1 MELIN
6 RVQRRAP
13 PAGCALWLAF
23 ASTATAL
30 CISVLAGWQRGGW
43 FSERVAWVA
52 IGAVLV
58 VSAHVLPALC
68 RTAPMMVRV
77 VGGGLWVVC
86 MAVTC
91 YGHATFFLLAQEHA
105 GARRVAALP
114 VVVVPAVPVISP
126 MGRSTARAL
135 PIIAAERADVTA
147 ALSRANTRRCIGDC
161 PALRVSRV
169 SLAAK
174 LDALDVEAD
183 EAKRRQVS
191 EDREREE
198 TERVTAARDAL
209 RDSARD
215 DPVTSRLAI
224 LLGVTAARVD
234 LVSGLVFA
242 GVLECVACLFWFLAL
257 GLPDSTREPTPAHD
271 PVTDTSRDASSVTP
285 EVTCADS
292 PAISAVT
299 PASSPVT
306 ASHARVMPS
315 HPAVA
320 PARTTTAG
328 QPATELVTLAQA
340 VQAGHV
346 RATVADIR
354 RHLGCSQARATALR
368 RQLAKVN
375 ATA

>member
-6 RVQRRAP
+6 RVRHRAP
-13 PAGCALWLAF
+13 PARCALWLAL

-43 FSERVAWVA
+43 LSERIAWVA

-68 RTAPMMVRV
+68 RAAPAMVRV

-91 YGHATFFLLAQEHA
+91 CGHATFFLLAQEHA
-105 GARRVAALP
+105 GARRVAALS
-114 VVVVPAVPVISP
+114 VVVVPAVPVISL
-126 MGRSTARAL
+126 MGPSTARAL
-135 PIIAAERADVTA
+135 PIIAAERADVIA
-147 ALSRANTRRCIGDC
+147 ALSRANMRRCIRDC

-183 EAKRRQVS
+183 EAKRRQAT
-191 EDREREE
+191 EDRQREE
-198 TERVTAARDAL
+198 TQRATAARDAL
-209 RDSARD
+209 RESVRD

-224 LLGVTAARVD
+224 SLGVAAARVD
-234 LVSGLVFA
+234 LASGLVFA

-257 GLPDSTREPTPAHD
+257 ALPDSTREPAREPTPAHD
-271 PVTDTSRDASSVTP
+271 AVTDTSRDALSV
-285 EVTCADS
+285 A
-292 PAISAVT
+292 
-299 PASSPVT
+299 PASSPIT
-306 ASHARVMPS
+306 ASHAGVMPS

-320 PARTTTAG
+320 GRHRDSRSTSKRPGET
-328 QPATELVTLAQA
+328 
-340 VQAGHV
+340 
-346 RATVADIR
+346 RAS
-354 RHLGCSQARATALR
+354 GPGRATAR
-368 RQLAKVN
+368 DGR
-375 ATA
+375 